1 MADVLELAARSKTP
15 KGAAIIQRKPGERFY
30 SPLRPPNSLY
40 VLLEG
45 RVSVTRLTTEGKRL
59 VTEVLEAGD
68 VFGDLS
74 FSGAGDDNESAE
86 ALTDSR
92 AMVVDS
98 RDAKQ
103 LIESDPEVA
112 LRLLKAVASRLNV
125 ARDRLEEFAYRP
137 VENRVASALL
147 LLAGK
152 TGTTA
157 PVSHQVLAD
166 TAGTYRETATR
177 VLGELQVKEILRLG
191 RRAIEI
197 KQPQALI
204 AMAGG

>member
-1 MADVLELAARSKTP
+1 MAKAIASTTKNEIP
-15 KGAAIIQRKPGERFY
+15 KGAVVVQRAPGERFY
-30 SPLRPPNSLY
+30 SPVQPASSLY
-40 VLLEG
+40 ILMEG
-45 RVSVTRLTTEGKRL
+45 RVGVTRLTSEGKRL
-59 VTEVLEAGD
+59 VTEVLEPGD

-74 FSGAGDDNESAE
+74 FSGDGDDNEFAE
-86 ALTDSR
+86 ALTGSK
-92 AMVVDS
+92 AMVVNS

-103 LIESDPEVA
+103 LLASDPDVA
-112 LRLLKAVASRLNV
+112 LRLLKAVASRLNM
-125 ARDRLEEFAYRP
+125 AQERLEEFAFRP

-152 TGTTA
+152 TGNTV
-157 PVSHQVLAD
+157 PVSHQYLAD

-197 KQPQALI
+197 RQPQALV
-204 AMAGG
+204 ALAGG